1 VAIRFPGSNFID
13 ILGCSRRIRQTE
25 AIVMIGEIGGSAEE
39 EAAAFIKAH
48 VTKPVVSYIA
58 GVTAPAGKRMGHAG
72 AIIAGGKGTAAEKF
86 AALEAAGVKTVRSL
100 ADIGITGWARET
112 LDDDAFEHSF
122 LLQRGFLVALSRRF
136 DEDVLPPGPASQYPM
151 RPDSCYSYSTL
162 HSSRAWRVPGNRRDF
177 TDAGN
182 EALLRWFDPAAP
194 A

>member
-1 VAIRFPGSNFID
+1 MRSGTKWLPEDLVFYVD
-13 ILGCSRRIRQTE
+13 HCLGRRYVPE
-25 AIVMIGEIGGSAEE
+25 ALM
-39 EAAAFIKAH
+39 
-48 VTKPVVSYIA
+48 
-58 GVTAPAGKRMGHAG
+58 HAG
-72 AIIAGGKGTAAEKF
+72 ARVIVHADQFPIDHPARAWLRECGRNGWVVLTKDGRFLPGTLEHDVIVAPERYAGQKVFGGF
-86 AALEAAGVKTVRSL
+86 
-100 ADIGITGWARET
+100 TGWARET

>member
-1 VAIRFPGSNFID
+1 
-13 ILGCSRRIRQTE
+13 
-25 AIVMIGEIGGSAEE
+25 
-39 EAAAFIKAH
+39 
-48 VTKPVVSYIA
+48 
-58 GVTAPAGKRMGHAG
+58 MGHAG

-86 AALEAAGVKTVRSL
+86 AALEDAGVKTVRSL
-100 ADIGITGWARET
+100 ADIGMAIPDVVEGRTVATLDCNGERVLSWTLEHDVIVAPERYAGQKVFGGFTGWARET